1 MAKKLMVRNPSP
13 ASHFR
18 QQLKYRVDC
27 YKMAQMAQDKV
38 HWRKAGQDWLYIML
52 NLDYI
57 TARQLVILID
67 LFL

>member
-27 YKMAQMAQDKV
+27 YKMAQDKA
-38 HWRKAGQDWLYIML
+38 HWRKMGQDWLYIML

-67 LFL
+67 LFT